1 MGDPVPL
8 VPPPM
13 NDGDMREAFLTLAK
27 TMTSKANVITFK
39 VQDMMAQ
46 VNREI
51 EPRLP
56 KHANTVASRLGDL
69 TRMNPPIFF
78 SITNKKN
85 QWVQAPLNA
94 NDGPEA
100 PRVRDFVSINP
111 LEFFGL
117 GTGEDPLNFS
127 EEIKNIFKVMQ
138 VTGNDRIELAT
149 YQLKDVSHIW
159 HTQLN
164 KNRVTNATPI
174 TLECLSETFL
184 DRFFPIELREGKAQ
198 EFMNQGNMN
207 VQEYGLTF
215 NQLSR
220 YAPHIVV
227 DSRAQMNKFLCGMS
241 DLACQDQEGSPDM
254 VTNMFRVFD
263 HDVYAL
269 LDRVLAVIEFL
280 KVFPEDLLVVPP
292 EREIIFGIDLLAD
305 THPISVPP

>member
-1 MGDPVPL
+1 MFQIIPHSRAKARNQNVAPPVLYQEVSNAQFKNAIQML
-8 VPPPM
+8 VW
-13 NDGDMREAFLTLAK
+13 
-27 TMTSKANVITFK
+27 
-39 VQDMMAQ
+39 
-46 VNREI
+46 
-51 EPRLP
+51 
-56 KHANTVASRLGDL
+56 
-69 TRMNPPIFF
+69 
-78 SITNKKN
+78 SIANKKN

-100 PRVRDFVSINP
+100 PRVSDFVSINP

-241 DLACQDQEGSPDM
+241 DLVM
-254 VTNMFRVFD
+254 T
-263 HDVYAL
+263 
-269 LDRVLAVIEFL
+269 EFFIL
-280 KVFPEDLLVVPP
+280 CY
-292 EREIIFGIDLLAD
+292 
-305 THPISVPP
+305 